1 MTLGVLL
8 GCGPT
13 PSEVV
18 GTADGSTGSSTGT
31 GSTSGVPMPGSSSPG
46 EPGADGSGDA
56 TSQSVDTD
64 SDGTTQGVQL
74 ATSTGEA
81 ASTSAATSTGEAA
94 STSTDPA
101 GTSTG
106 EDPGPSCDELFG
118 AAPGYIY
125 CMETPAACYFNAN
138 TGGSNCNAMCT
149 MLGSDCVEA
158 FDNPNEAG
166 QECVVIAGSMDTCD
180 TNRGTELCACSK

>member
-1 MTLGVLL
+1 MTIGMVL

-18 GTADGSTGSSTGT
+18 GTADGSTGP
-31 GSTSGVPMPGSSSPG
+31 STSTSTTSGPPMLGSSSSG
-46 EPGADGSGDA
+46 APGADGSGDA
-56 TSQSVDTD
+56 TGQSADTS
-64 SDGTTQGVQL
+64 SDGGTTMGVQP
-74 ATSTGEA
+74 
-81 ASTSAATSTGEAA
+81 ATSTGEAA
-94 STSTDPA
+94 STSTGTDPA

-106 EDPGPSCDELFG
+106 VDPGPSCDDLFG

-125 CMETPAACYFNAN
+125 CMETPAACYFNAD

-149 MLGSDCVEA
+149 MLGSVCVEA

-166 QECVVIAGSMDTCD
+166 QECVMIRGSTDTCD